1 MRRISPPD
9 SFVRLWPLK
18 RISPSVGSTRRR
30 IERPSVD
37 LPQPDSPT
45 RPSVSPWRM
54 LKSTPSTARTCA
66 TVRWSTPAVIG
77 NHVLRPFTSISGSA
91 DVHARLSWG
100 FVAVS
105 GTGLTS
111 LARLGLP
118 LGGQGGHGIVFRSHP
133 AGGHGAELGA
143 ALGHPAGGA
152 LRPPHPLQRRRLLDA
167 ALDPERAARMERAAG
182 GQVAQVRR
190 QALDRAQGLVLLGV
204 EPRDRLEQGPRVRVL

>member
-77 NHVLRPFTSISGSA
+77 NHVLRPLTSSSGSA
-91 DVHARLSWG
+91 DVHARLSCG

-111 LARLGLP
+111 LAPVGLP
-118 LGGQGGHGIVFRSHP
+118 LGGQGGHRLVPSRAARGDGV
-133 AGGHGAELGA
+133 ELGA
-143 ALGHPAGGA
+143 ALGHPAGRA

-167 ALDPERAARMERAAG
+167 ALDAERAAGMERAAG

-204 EPRDRLEQGPRVRVL
+204 EP